1 MPVKYNCSVN
11 NDITDSSKIKVVN
24 LPVFVFPSQCRNELK
39 VCVIQKGLLFSKSIE
54 NVYSIRA
61 NRKHILNFTY

>member
-11 NDITDSSKIKVVN
+11 RDITDSSKMKVVN
-24 LPVFVFPSQCRNELK
+24 LPVFVLLTQCLNELK
-39 VCVIQKGLLFSKSIE
+39 VRVIQRGLLFSKSLE

-61 NRKHILNFTY
+61 NRNNILNFTY